1 MVFVCF
7 LYICWWVIN
16 QIKAINDTLSFNFH
30 LRSEKYCV
38 LSWVWSVDG
47 GDSRSVSWSPS
58 CVAVTWSHVHI
69 LEPNLKRRLAV
80 SRYIKGL
87 NPGEGGRISCLCV
100 CVCVCVC
107 GRVFPL
113 DGVRCTGGVM
123 WSGRGEGR
131 EKRRRRRK
139 KKKKKRE
146 RRDPLANGCLQS
158 CLVRLG
164 IITRTHAGART
175 HTHTHTHTH
184 TKGQQAICFLWT
196 RAVSAQTNGGIPKV
210 IDINNP
216 KFNSGIKTR
225 VCVVT
230 PMMCVNVCS

>member
-87 NPGEGGRISCLCV
+87 NPGGGGRISCLCV

-107 GRVFPL
+107 VCFLLMGLSAPGVWCGDGGR
-113 DGVRCTGGVM
+113 M
-123 WSGRGEGR
+123 RGIKEEEG
-131 EKRRRRRK
+131 EK
-139 KKKKKRE
+139 KKKKNE
-146 RRDPLANGCLQS
+146 RGE
-158 CLVRLG
+158 
-164 IITRTHAGART
+164 IH
-175 HTHTHTHTH
+175 
-184 TKGQQAICFLWT
+184 
-196 RAVSAQTNGGIPKV
+196 
-210 IDINNP
+210 
-216 KFNSGIKTR
+216 
-225 VCVVT
+225 
-230 PMMCVNVCS
+230 